1 MYWPSVLLLR
11 TLCPFAQ
18 LLIGLFVLLVFNFLV
33 LSLFWILILWQFF
46 SSFYNM
52 PLTVVIV
59 SFAVQKLFN
68 LV

>member
-1 MYWPSVLLLR
+1 
-11 TLCPFAQ
+11 
-18 LLIGLFVLLVFNFLV
+18 LVFNFLV